1 MEIIMRVERV
11 LGLIYLNSL
20 IVDGMLEKINY
31 EP

>member
-1 MEIIMRVERV
+1 MELIMRVERV
-11 LGLIYLNSL
+11 LGLIHLNSL